1 MHLTE
6 RRSRRALLARTRWTT
21 LLLLAL
27 PGVATVCFPP
37 VRVTPPS
44 ADATA
49 EEVALSGAA
58 VMIGA
63 GDIGMC
69 NSKSDDSTAAIVD
82 SVLKA
87 DSAANVEDVVFTI
100 GDHAY
105 ESGTTREFA
114 VCWGGSWGD
123 TTRRIMKRIRPT
135 PGNHEYVSAGA
146 APYFKYFGARAGDP
160 QKGYYAFDVGEWR
173 VIALNSEIPMNSLY
187 SIEDRTAQEDWLRA
201 EFRSNAKKCTVAYL
215 HRPLFS
221 SGYHGAQTGM
231 HPLYSI
237 MSQGGVELI
246 LSGHD
251 HSYERFAPMNPAGMV
266 DTVGGMTQIVVG
278 TGGTGLRG
286 FRTPMAPN
294 SRSRIQGHH
303 GVLKLTLGA
312 GAWRSAFI
320 DATGRVW
327 DRSGGTCH

>member
-1 MHLTE
+1 MLQALAH
-6 RRSRRALLARTRWTT
+6 SRRTRLARSRWTT

-27 PGVATVCFPP
+27 PVVTTVCFPP
-37 VRVTPPS
+37 VQVTPPS
-44 ADATA
+44 ADASA

-69 NSKSDDSTAAIVD
+69 NSRGDDSTAAIVD

-87 DSAANVEDVVFTI
+87 DSAAKVEDAVFTV

-105 ESGTTREFA
+105 ESGTQRQFA
-114 VCWGGSWGD
+114 LCWGGSWGD
-123 TTRRIMKRIRPT
+123 STRRIMKKIRPAV
-135 PGNHEYVSAGA
+135 GNHEYVTAGA
-146 APYFKYFGARAGDP
+146 APYFKYFGARAGEAG
-160 QKGYYAFDVGEWR
+160 KGYYAYDLGEWR
-173 VIALNSEIPMNSLY
+173 VIVLNSEIPVNSLF
-187 SIEDRTAQEDWLRA
+187 SIKDRTAQQDWLRE
-201 EFRSNAKKCTVAYL
+201 EFKTSAKKCTVAYL

-221 SGYHGAQTGM
+221 SGGHGAQTGM

-237 MSQGGVELI
+237 LFEGGVELV
-246 LSGHD
+246 LAGHD

-266 DTVGGMTQIVVG
+266 DTVGGLTQIVVG

-286 FRTPMAPN
+286 LTTPLARN
-294 SRSRIQGHH
+294 SAYSIQGHH

-320 DATGRVW
+320 DAGGRVW

>member
-1 MHLTE
+1 MTDHRSVEVL
-6 RRSRRALLARTRWTT
+6 RRPGRPSPAWPR
-21 LLLLAL
+21 LLLVIVT
-27 PGVATVCFPP
+27 VAACAPAVQM
-37 VRVTPPS
+37 TPPS
-44 ADATA
+44 ADASA

-69 NSKSDDSTAAIVD
+69 NSTGDDSTAAIVD
-82 SVLKA
+82 SVLRA
-87 DSAANVEDVVFTI
+87 DSIANVEDAVFTI

-105 ESGTTREFA
+105 ESGTKREFDL
-114 VCWGGSWGD
+114 CWGGSWGD
-123 TTRRIMKRIRPT
+123 STKRIMKKIRPT

-160 QKGYYAFDVGEWR
+160 QKGYYAYDLGEWR
-173 VIALNSEIPMNSLY
+173 VLVLNSEIPMNAQFSM
-187 SIEDRTAQEDWLRA
+187 EDRTAQEDWLRA
-201 EFRSNAKKCTVAYL
+201 EFKDRAKKCTVAYL

-221 SGYHGAQTGM
+221 SGYHGAESGM

-237 MSQGGVELI
+237 LFQGGVELV

-251 HSYERFAPMNPAGMV
+251 HSYERFGPMNPAGMV
-266 DTVGGMTQIVVG
+266 DTVGGITQIVVG

-286 FRTPMAPN
+286 FRTPLVRN
-294 SRSRIQGHH
+294 SRYTIQGRH

-320 DATGRVW
+320 DVQGVVW
-327 DRSGGTCH
+327 DRAGGGCH

>member
-1 MHLTE
+1 MLLTQ
-6 RRSRRALLARTRWTT
+6 RLRPRQLLARTRWTT
-21 LLLLAL
+21 TLLLAL
-27 PGVATVCFPP
+27 PGVAIMCAPP
-37 VRVTPPS
+37 VRITPPS
-44 ADATA
+44 ADASA

-69 NSKSDDSTAAIVD
+69 GITGDDSTAAIVD

-87 DSAANVEDVVFTI
+87 DSVAKVEDVVFTI
-100 GDHAY
+100 GDLAY
-105 ESGTTREFA
+105 ESGTKREFDL
-114 VCWGGSWGD
+114 CWGGSWGD
-123 TTRRIMKRIRPT
+123 STKRIMKKIRPA

-160 QKGYYAFDVGEWR
+160 QKGYYAYDVGVWR
-173 VIALNSEIPMNSLY
+173 VIVLNSEIPVNSLF

-201 EFRSNAKKCTVAYL
+201 EFKDRAKKCTVAYL

-231 HPLYSI
+231 LPLYSI
-237 MSQGGVELI
+237 MFEGGVELV
-246 LSGHD
+246 LAGHD
-251 HSYERFAPMNPAGMV
+251 HSYERFAPMNPATMV

-286 FRTPMAPN
+286 FRTPLTRN
-294 SRSRIQGHH
+294 SAYTIQGHH

-320 DATGRVW
+320 DASGRVW

>member
-1 MHLTE
+1 M
-6 RRSRRALLARTRWTT
+6 RRATRVMFI
-21 LLLLAL
+21 AVFA
-27 PGVATVCFPP
+27 GSCMPP
-37 VRVTPPS
+37 VRTTPPP
-44 ADATA
+44 ADAPA

-63 GDIGMC
+63 GDIAVC
-69 NSKSDDSTAAIVD
+69 NATGDDSTAAIVD

-87 DSAANVEDVVFTI
+87 DSVAKVADVVFTI

-105 ESGTTREFA
+105 ESGTKREFDL
-114 VCWGGSWGD
+114 CWGGSWGD
-123 TTRRIMKRIRPT
+123 STKRIMKELRPT

-160 QKGYYAFDVGEWR
+160 QKGYYAYDLGEWR
-173 VIALNSEIPMNSLY
+173 VIVLNSEIPMNSLF
-187 SIEDRTAQEDWLRA
+187 SIEDRTAQEDWLQAELKDRA
-201 EFRSNAKKCTVAYL
+201 RKCTVAYL

-221 SGYHGAQTGM
+221 SGYHGPQTGM
-231 HPLYSI
+231 HPLYAI
-237 MSQGGVELI
+237 MSAGGVELV

-266 DTVGGMTQIVVG
+266 DTVGGLTQIVVG
-278 TGGTGLRG
+278 TGGADLRG
-286 FRTPMAPN
+286 FHTPLARN
-294 SRSRIQGHH
+294 SLYTIQGHH

-320 DATGRVW
+320 DAGGRVW

>member
-1 MHLTE
+1 MFHIQ
-6 RRSRRALLARTRWTT
+6 RQSRRTRRARSRWTT

-27 PGVATVCFPP
+27 PCAATVCFPP

-44 ADATA
+44 ADASA

-69 NSKSDDSTAAIVD
+69 DSRGDDSTAAIVD

-87 DSAANVEDVVFTI
+87 DSAAGVEDVVFTL

-114 VCWGGSWGD
+114 LCWGGSWGD
-123 TTRRIMKRIRPT
+123 TAKRIMKKVRPAV
-135 PGNHEYVSAGA
+135 GNHEYVSSGA

-160 QKGYYAFDVGEWR
+160 QKGYYAYDLGEWR
-173 VIALNSEIPMNSLY
+173 VIVLNSEIPVNTHFSL
-187 SIEDRTAQEDWLRA
+187 EDRTAQEDWLRA
-201 EFRSNAKKCTVAYL
+201 EFKANPKKCAVAYI
-215 HRPLFS
+215 HRPLFT
-221 SGYHGAQTGM
+221 SGGHGAQRGM

-237 MSQGGVELI
+237 LFAGGVELV

-251 HSYERFAPMNPAGMV
+251 HSYERFAPMNPAGMI
-266 DTVGGMTQIVVG
+266 DTIGGMTQIVVG

-286 FRTPMAPN
+286 LTTPLARN
-294 SRSRIQGHH
+294 SAYSIQGHH

-320 DATGRVW
+320 DTGGRVW

>member
-1 MHLTE
+1 M
-6 RRSRRALLARTRWTT
+6 
-21 LLLLAL
+21 
-27 PGVATVCFPP
+27 
-37 VRVTPPS
+37 TPPS
-44 ADATA
+44 ADASA

-63 GDIGMC
+63 GDIARCGVIG
-69 NSKSDDSTAAIVD
+69 DDSTAAIVD

-87 DSAANVEDVVFTI
+87 DSVAKVKDVVFGI
-100 GDHAY
+100 GDLAY
-105 ESGTTREFA
+105 QSGTKREFDL
-114 VCWGGSWGD
+114 CWGGSWGD
-123 TTRRIMKRIRPT
+123 STKRIMKEIRPT
-135 PGNHEYVSAGA
+135 PGNHEYVTAGA

-160 QKGYYAFDVGEWR
+160 QKGYYAYDIGEWR
-173 VIALNSEIPMNSLY
+173 AIVLNSEILMNSLY
-187 SIEDRTAQEDWLRA
+187 SMEDRTAQEDWLRA
-201 EFRSNAKKCTVAYL
+201 EFKDHASKCRVAYL

-221 SGYHGAQTGM
+221 SGYHGPQTGM

-237 MSQGGVELI
+237 LFEGGVELV
-246 LSGHD
+246 LAGHD

-278 TGGTGLRG
+278 TGGAELRG
-286 FRTPMAPN
+286 FNTPLARN
-294 SRSRIQGHH
+294 SAYTIQGHY

-320 DATGRVW
+320 DAGGRVW

>member
-1 MHLTE
+1 MHLTK
-6 RRSRRALLARTRWTT
+6 RNAGRALLARTRWTT

-27 PGVATVCFPP
+27 PGAVTVCFPP
-37 VRVTPPS
+37 VQVTPPS

-69 NSKSDDSTAAIVD
+69 NSTSDDSTAAIVD

-87 DSAANVEDVVFTI
+87 DSAANVEDVVFSV

-114 VCWGGSWGD
+114 VCWGRSWGD
-123 TTRRIMKRIRPT
+123 STRRIMKRIRPAV
-135 PGNHEYVSAGA
+135 GNHEYVSAGA

-160 QKGYYAFDVGEWR
+160 QKGYYAYDIGEWR
-173 VIALNSEIPMNSLY
+173 AIALNSEIPVNSLY
-187 SIEDRTAQEDWLRA
+187 SMEDRTAQEEWLRA
-201 EFRSNAKKCTVAYL
+201 EFKTNAKKCTVVYL
-215 HRPLFS
+215 HRPLFT
-221 SGYHGAQTGM
+221 SGGHGAQTGM

-237 MSQGGVELI
+237 LYGGGVELV
-246 LSGHD
+246 LAGHD

-266 DTVGGMTQIVVG
+266 DTLKGLTQIVVG

-286 FRTPMAPN
+286 LTTPLARN
-294 SRSRIQGHH
+294 SAYTIQGHH

-320 DATGRVW
+320 DAGGRVW